1 MNQAAKRPAKS
12 NGKARTVATVPAGD
26 GSSVILVANPRKSPW
41 PRFDHL
47 AVDIG
52 AALGLRDWVAA
63 FDERKQRWYVGQ
75 VEDLQQS
82 FTINRRDNLRSMGRL
97 CHDQRSSSSSGKQG
111 RLFKRPWPQHHCAT
125 WRPRE
130 VGQFTWRSEEQQRR

>member
-82 FTINRRDNLRSMGRL
+82 FTINRRDN
-97 CHDQRSSSSSGKQG
+97 
-111 RLFKRPWPQHHCAT
+111 
-125 WRPRE
+125 WRPR
-130 VGQFTWRSEEQQRR
+130 RSQQLVAALLWQGDRQAPQHSRCARKA